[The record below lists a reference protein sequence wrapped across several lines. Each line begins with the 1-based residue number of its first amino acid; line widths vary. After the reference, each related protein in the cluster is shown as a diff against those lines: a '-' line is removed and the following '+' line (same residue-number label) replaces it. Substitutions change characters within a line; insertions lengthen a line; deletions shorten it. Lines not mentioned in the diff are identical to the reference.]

1 MFWVAAISA
10 KRKIAIRKYDRARD
24 GSVDTATSDAKLC
37 ADALAKLIREVA
49 EVTWATA
56 QSSFP

>member
-1 MFWVAAISA
+1 
-10 KRKIAIRKYDRARD
+10 
-24 GSVDTATSDAKLC
+24 VDTATSDAKLC